1 MQTDFS
7 KLEISKICSL
17 KGVINFLVRERMKCT
32 QKRKRL
38 LRDHPETTLEQS
50 VEPIQRICPP
60 RRMWANFRPLRE
72 ARKTL
77 TRSEIQSKSLN
88 VCMEVG
94 LNHPH
99 KNLPG
104 WAKRLFKTLELL
116 DQQYRAGKTLEFPNL
131 VLIDKDIEAGRPPA
145 EKRNYRVIAMQQNLI
160 DRMLHSL
167 VARYLQREFKSS
179 FGPNVYGLS
188 RNRTSS
194 DAVGNLIDYRKA
206 HHDEVIWVSE
216 IDIRQFF
223 DTVSHRQVMAA
234 FQKPRTMSSDQRPVE
249 EAALKVIDNFLKQYS
264 FQKVEELIKAQKG
277 ASSLMPEE
285 LRSHLQERHGANG
298 YGIPQGS
305 PFSSLIA
312 NLLLTAAD
320 TRVEVILDKQK
331 TEGFYARF
339 VDDVIM
345 LHPHKETCQRLHDA
359 YQIALEEL
367 ALVPHPPLEITSTH
381 PRDYLD
387 HKTLQPY
394 PWCHPKDEECAYR
407 WVAFL
412 GYHIREDLQ
421 IRLRRSTFEKEL
433 LKQKKIV
440 DRVLSRLRNQDYVR
454 QMLVAEIKNPDGA
467 SLAFLTELQ
476 LVARTVGRDILNG
489 KRGHHQKMC
498 WNAAFP
504 HLHAN
509 QHAATQLRKLDQQR
523 EKQIRRLKAQL
534 RKLGLKDTNPEW
546 FQTCKYFGH
555 PYSYYSLIQKQES
568 GGHSQHR
575 QIRFADDYSHS
586 NHSFM
591 HRG

>member
-7 KLEISKICSL
+7 KLEISKTCSF
-17 KGVINFLVRERMKCT
+17 KDVINFLVRERMKCT

-38 LRDHPETTLEQS
+38 LRDHPDTTLEQGI
-50 VEPIQRICPP
+50 EPIQRICPP
-60 RRMWANFRPLRE
+60 RRMWAKFRPLRE

-77 TRSEIQSKSLN
+77 TRSEIQSKSLK
-88 VCMEVG
+88 VCMESG
-94 LNHPH
+94 LNHTH
-99 KNLPG
+99 NSFPG

-116 DQQYRAGKTLEFPNL
+116 DQQYQAGKTLEFPKL
-131 VLIDKDIEAGRPPA
+131 VLIDKDVEAGRPPA
-145 EKRNYRVIAMQQNLI
+145 ENRNYRVIAMQQNLI

-167 VARYLQREFKSS
+167 VSRYLQREFSSS

-188 RNRTSS
+188 RNKTSS
-194 DAVGNLIDYRKA
+194 HAVGNLIEYRKD

-223 DTVSHRQVMAA
+223 DTVSHKQVMAA
-234 FQKPRTMSSDQRPVE
+234 FQKRRTISSNQRPVE
-249 EAALKVIDNFLKQYS
+249 AAALKVIDNFLNQYS
-264 FQKVEELIKAQKG
+264 FQKVEELIQAQKG

-285 LRSHLQERHGANG
+285 LRSHLQERNGVNG

-312 NLLLTAAD
+312 NLMLTTAD
-320 TRVEVILDKQK
+320 TRVEAILDSQK
-331 TEGFYARF
+331 IEGFYARF

-345 LHPHKETCQRLHDA
+345 LHPQKETCQRLHDA
-359 YQIALEEL
+359 YQSALEEL
-367 ALVPHPPLEITSTH
+367 ALVPHPPLENTSTH

-387 HKTLQPY
+387 HKTLKPY
-394 PWCHPKDEECAYR
+394 PWCHPKDDVSAYR

-440 DRVLSRLRNQDYVR
+440 DRVLNRLRDLDYVR
-454 QMLVAEIKNPDGA
+454 QMMVEEIKNPDGA

-489 KRGHHQKMC
+489 KRGHHRKMC

-504 HLHAN
+504 HLNAN
-509 QHAATQLRKLDQQR
+509 QQAATQLRKLDQHR

-534 RKLGLKDTNPEW
+534 RKLGLSDKNPEW
-546 FQTCKYFGH
+546 YSTCKYFGH
-555 PYSYYSLIQKQES
+555 PYSYYSLLNKQPTNNT
-568 GGHSQHR
+568 GQFR
-575 QIRFADDYSHS
+575 KTNTD
-586 NHSFM
+586 SFLQY
-591 HRG
+591 